1 MGDPAFMDT
10 FGSKAK
16 TTLKFLFPEWKLVE
30 NVLQDGLYR
39 GSHLTVGIFSNHSD
53 TMGIV
58 NHGGKAERMMGQND
72 FCMENARSNAVMQ
85 WKSHLSVPPEE
96 FRLVGQDEAMKKI
109 LRALQRPIL
118 TGFDADKAKGVM
130 VISGQEGMGR
140 HSLLYAGLLT
150 IAKENE
156 IYMNHGYIDLD
167 LAKYDTAA
175 KKDNFMTDLY
185 DAFYGPAEFV
195 VLDHLEACHS
205 SFQAVLLGMVRHGIY
220 ELEGRYVQRNQML
233 VQANGVLAS
242 GMISQIGVNQKF
254 IVFLTEKDMQ
264 GFAESAG
271 GSFIDDVEDFVC
283 LDDYSVDELK
293 AILEQLLDAC
303 LEQCRQ
309 KLSLHVRMNDE
320 VRAFFAAAYTERDG
334 ICGLKEYL
342 QNKLYRGLTEYKLQ
356 NPSCTEVSVYMEDD
370 ILMMGQG
377 EDKSRLSELLPV
389 RIEYH
394 LQEIERSLSD
404 VIGLKTVKEY
414 LEGLRDMLVIQ
425 KRRQMEG
432 EKVVPIV
439 KHMVFMGNPGTG
451 KTMIA
456 RLVAKYLKALGI
468 LSGGQLVEVSRVDL
482 VGQYVGQ
489 TAKLTASV
497 IRSALGGVLFI
508 DEAYALCRGK
518 YDSFRH
524 EAVDTLVKGMEDY
537 HEDLVVIL
545 AGYGDE
551 MKNFLKSN
559 PGLQSRFPNILEFA
573 DYTAEE
579 MYKIAQMTAAYEG
592 YEIAADSKRTLLDF
606 FQLRQSLG
614 EKDEGNGRLVRNV
627 VEKAILR
634 QAKRL
639 LQEGEPSRKGAA
651 SILESCDLVPEGQAT
666 KKTFDLEIAMQN
678 VVGLEKVKDY
688 LRHLQARLEIEK
700 ERKEVGLELDTT
712 QSLHM
717 VFMGNPGTGKTMMA
731 RLTARMLHEIGLL
744 KTDKLV
750 ETDRSGLVAGYVGQT
765 ALKTRKKVEEAM
777 DGVLFIDEAYA
788 LAKGGPNDFGH
799 EAVDILVKLMDD
811 YRERLV
817 VILAGYTQEMKDCLR
832 MNPGLRSRFP
842 HVIEF
847 ADYGLEDLL
856 DIMNRL
862 CEARGYVLSH
872 GCRYGLQ
879 RIFAAAEK
887 QQDFGNGRYVRN
899 ILEGA
904 INNQALRLSRKTAHT
919 REELVT
925 IEPEDLEEL

>member
-1 MGDPAFMDT
+1 MGDSAFMGT
-10 FGSKAK
+10 LGRNAQ
-16 TTLKFLFPEWKLVE
+16 TTLKFLFPEWKLME

-39 GSHLTVGIFSNHSD
+39 GSHLTIGIFSNHSD

-58 NHGGKAERMMGQND
+58 NHDGKAERMMGQKD
-72 FCMENARSNAVMQ
+72 SCMEYASSNTITQ
-85 WKSHLSVPPEE
+85 LKSHLSVPPER
-96 FRLVGQDEAMKKI
+96 FKLVGQDKAMKQ
-109 LRALQRPIL
+109 LSRALQRPIL
-118 TGFDADKAKGVM
+118 TGFDADKAKGIL

-150 IAKENE
+150 TAKEND
-156 IYMNHGYIDLD
+156 IYVNHGYIDLD

-185 DAFYGPAEFV
+185 NAFYGPAEFV
-195 VLDHLEACHS
+195 ILDHLEACHS
-205 SFQAVLLGMVRHGIY
+205 SFQAVLLGLVRHGVY

-233 VQANGVLAS
+233 VQSNGVLAS
-242 GMISQIGVNQKF
+242 GMISQLGVNQKF
-254 IVFLTEKDMQ
+254 IVFLTDKDMQ
-264 GFAESAG
+264 GFAEGAG
-271 GSFIDDVEDFVC
+271 SSFINDVEDFVC

-293 AILEQLLDAC
+293 EILEQLLNTC
-303 LEQCRQ
+303 LEQCQQ
-309 KLSLHVRMNDE
+309 KLSLHVQMNNE
-320 VRAFFAAAYTERDG
+320 VRAFFAAAYTAQNGPR
-334 ICGLKEYL
+334 GLKEYL
-342 QNKLYRGLTEYKLQ
+342 QTKLYRGLAEYKLQ
-356 NPSCTEVSVYMEDD
+356 NPSCTDVSVYMEDD
-370 ILMMGQG
+370 ALTIGQG
-377 EDKSRLSELLPV
+377 TDKSRLSDLLPV
-389 RIEYH
+389 KMNYNLH
-394 LQEIERSLSD
+394 EIERSLSN
-404 VIGLKTVKEY
+404 VIGLKAVKEY
-414 LEGLRDMLVIQ
+414 LEELRDMLEVQ

-451 KTMIA
+451 KTTIA

-468 LSGGQLVEVSRVDL
+468 LSGGQLVEVSRADL
-482 VGQYVGQ
+482 VAQYIGQ

-497 IRSALGGVLFI
+497 LRSARGGVLFI
-508 DEAYALCRGK
+508 DEAYSLCRGK
-518 YDSFRH
+518 YDSFGH

-537 HEDLVVIL
+537 REDLVVIL
-545 AGYGDE
+545 AGYSDE
-551 MKNFLKSN
+551 MQDFLRSN

-579 MYKIAQMTAAYEG
+579 MYKIAQLTAAYEG
-592 YEIAADSKRTLLDF
+592 YEIAADSKAALIDL
-606 FQLRQSLG
+606 FQSRQSSG
-614 EKDEGNGRLVRNV
+614 NKDEGNGRLVRNV

-634 QAKRL
+634 QSKRL
-639 LQEGEPSRKGAA
+639 LQTNETSHKGTG
-651 SILESCDLVPEGQAT
+651 SLLEICDLVPESQQE
-666 KKTFDLEIAMQN
+666 KKTFNLDAAMQS

-700 ERKEVGLELDTT
+700 ERKEMGLKLDTT

-765 ALKTRKKVEEAM
+765 ALKTRKKVDEAL

-788 LAKGGPNDFGH
+788 LAKGGPNDYGH
-799 EAVDILVKLMDD
+799 EAVDTLVKLMDD

-817 VILAGYTQEMKDCLR
+817 VILAGYTEEMQACLQ
-832 MNPGLRSRFP
+832 MNPGLHSRFP
-842 HVIEF
+842 HMVKF

-856 DIMNRL
+856 DITQHL
-862 CEARGYVLSH
+862 CKARGYVLSH
-872 GCRYGLQ
+872 GCQYKLQ
-879 RIFAAAEK
+879 MIFAAAKK
-887 QQDFGNGRYVRN
+887 QQNFGNGRYVRN
-899 ILEGA
+899 ILENA
-904 INNQALRLSRKTAHT
+904 INNQSLRLSQKTSHT
-919 REELVT
+919 REELIS